1 VLYILRPY
9 KREEREAKI
18 VHKKREKEKREKK
31 EKGKREIQNS
41 QKFAAPL
48 HSFERP
54 SSSFVHS

>member
-31 EKGKREIQNS
+31 RERKKRDT
-41 QKFAAPL
+41 K
-48 HSFERP
+48 
-54 SSSFVHS
+54 